1 MKIKMLIAALAISGM
16 TSAQTLK
23 SGIDKANMNL
33 EVKPGEDFYQFA
45 AGGWLKSHPLD
56 AVHPMNGS
64 FTDLDEQNN
73 DRIRDLVKEYAE
85 KHMPQGTVGQ
95 KIGSLYR
102 MYMDTVARNRMGYEP
117 IKPALAKVAAIKN
130 RKQCERVM
138 YELGAKGYGTMLFGF
153 GLGQDAINSDQYI
166 FYANQG
172 GIGLDPE
179 YYTQPNEQ
187 QKAVVAAYK
196 SLMKDLFKMVGNS
209 EAMAEKKM
217 QAAFAIEDQ
226 IARQSYDQVKSRD
239 PQANIHKMSWQDL
252 LRDYPGIDWK
262 QLCLAYGYPSDIDS
276 VDVGQPEPIHE
287 VEKILATADLFAL
300 KATLEA
306 SVISSSVSLL
316 SDDFVNRR
324 FEYTKAVYGVKE
336 QQPRWKR
343 GLGFVQGLMG
353 ESIGKLYVAKYFPES
368 SKQRVVEMVHNLQ
381 DAFAQR
387 IGEST
392 WMTDATKAKAI
403 EKLRSMRIN
412 IGYPDKWQN
421 MEEYVQIDEN
431 KSLRANYDEIIPAL
445 RRRSLEKKWR
455 KPVDKT
461 VFACNP
467 QMVNAFYAPTFN
479 SINFPAAILQA
490 PFFDAEADDAANY
503 GAIGAVIGHEMS
515 HGFDD
520 QGCQFDKDG
529 NLNNWWTDED
539 KANYSQRTKVL
550 ADWFS
555 AQEVQPGLK
564 VNGEKTLG
572 ENIGDNGGINV
583 AFRALQN
590 VMTKQPLPEK
600 DGYSAA
606 QRFFLSYARIW
617 ASNVAPQFVAYLV
630 NSDVHSPNHLRV
642 NAALPHIDAWYEA
655 WNIQPTD
662 RLYLAPDKRAHIW

>member
-166 FYANQG
+166 FGANQG

-421 MEEYVQIDEN
+421 MEEYVQIDES

-520 QGCQFDKDG
+520 QGRQYDANG
-529 NLNNWWTDED
+529 NLHDWWTADDAKGFE
-539 KANYSQRTKVL
+539 KRAKLYSDFFDGIEVL
-550 ADWFS
+550 
-555 AQEVQPGLK
+555 PGLHA
-564 VNGEKTLG
+564 NGKFTLG
-572 ENIGDNGGINV
+572 ENLADHGGLQV
-583 AFRALQN
+583 AFNAFKHA
-590 VMTKQPLPEK
+590 TAKKPLK
-600 DGYSAA
+600 TIDGLTPD
-606 QRFFLSYARIW
+606 QRFFIAYAGVWGQNITDQEIR
-617 ASNVAPQFVAYLV
+617 NRVKRDP
-630 NSDVHSPNHLRV
+630 HSLGEWRV
-642 NAALPHIDAWYEA
+642 NGALPHIDAWYKAFNVKKGDKMYLPE
-655 WNIQPTD
+655 NQ
-662 RLYLAPDKRAHIW
+662 RLELW

>member
-1 MKIKMLIAALAISGM
+1 
-16 TSAQTLK
+16 
-23 SGIDKANMNL
+23 
-33 EVKPGEDFYQFA
+33 
-45 AGGWLKSHPLD
+45 
-56 AVHPMNGS
+56 
-64 FTDLDEQNN
+64 
-73 DRIRDLVKEYAE
+73 
-85 KHMPQGTVGQ
+85 
-95 KIGSLYR
+95 
-102 MYMDTVARNRMGYEP
+102 
-117 IKPALAKVAAIKN
+117 
-130 RKQCERVM
+130 
-138 YELGAKGYGTMLFGF
+138 
-153 GLGQDAINSDQYI
+153 
-166 FYANQG
+166 
-172 GIGLDPE
+172 
-179 YYTQPNEQ
+179 
-187 QKAVVAAYK
+187 
-196 SLMKDLFKMVGNS
+196 
-209 EAMAEKKM
+209 
-217 QAAFAIEDQ
+217 
-226 IARQSYDQVKSRD
+226 
-239 PQANIHKMSWQDL
+239 
-252 LRDYPGIDWK
+252 
-262 QLCLAYGYPSDIDS
+262 
-276 VDVGQPEPIHE
+276 
-287 VEKILATADLFAL
+287 
-300 KATLEA
+300 
-306 SVISSSVSLL
+306 
-316 SDDFVNRR
+316 
-324 FEYTKAVYGVKE
+324 
-336 QQPRWKR
+336 
-343 GLGFVQGLMG
+343 
-353 ESIGKLYVAKYFPES
+353 
-368 SKQRVVEMVHNLQ
+368 MVHNLQ

-421 MEEYVQIDEN
+421 MEEYVQIDES

-461 VFACNP
+461 IFACNP

-590 VMTKQPLPEK
+590 VMVKQPLPEK

>member
-166 FYANQG
+166 FGANQG

-421 MEEYVQIDEN
+421 MEEYVQIDES

-467 QMVNAFYAPTFN
+467 QLVNAFYAPTFN

-520 QGCQFDKDG
+520 QGSQFDKNG
-529 NLNNWWTDED
+529 NQNDWWTAAD
-539 KANYSQRTKVL
+539 KKNFQERTKVL
-550 ADWFS
+550 EDYFGSIEAL
-555 AQEVQPGLK
+555 PGK
-564 VNGEKTLG
+564 KINGKLTLG
-572 ENIGDNGGINV
+572 ENIGDNGGLNI

-590 VMTKQPLPEK
+590 TLKEKPQPVI
-600 DGYSAA
+600 DGFTAE
-606 QRFFLSYARIW
+606 QRFFLSWATVWAGNARPEFIDRQIKTD
-617 ASNVAPQFVAYLV
+617 P
-630 NSDVHSPNHLRV
+630 HSPAEYRV
-642 NAALPHIDAWYEA
+642 NAALPQIDEWYKA
-655 WNIQPTD
+655 FGVKKGD
-662 RLYLAPDKRAHIW
+662 KLFLDKKKRAHIW